1 MKHHF
6 FLLFF
11 LTTLFPLSALAATQ
25 SFEQAVT
32 IEKEQNDASNR
43 SQKKVNTL
51 DDKRAKLLEAYKE
64 QSAKLDSAKVYNEQL
79 EEMIRSQEEETLSL
93 QNQLNGIDRTSRE
106 IMPLM
111 KEMVAALEQ
120 FIELEQ
126 FIALDTPFLPEERKA
141 RLDKLKEKMRLSSIS
156 VSEKYRLIMEAYT
169 IENEYARTIEAY
181 RGKLDDGRVVDFLR
195 LGRVALYYQ
204 TLDGEG
210 CGIWD
215 RKEKAW
221 HALETSDGEAIRKA
235 LKIAK
240 KQSAP
245 ELLELVVPT
254 AGGEQ

>member
-1 MKHHF
+1 MKPF
-6 FLLFF
+6 AQFLLF
-11 LTTLFPLSALAATQ
+11 LFMTPLLFASGQ
-25 SFEQAVT
+25 RFEKAIT
-32 IEKEQNDASNR
+32 IEKEQNIDSSR
-43 SQKKVNTL
+43 SQKNVNSL

-64 QSAKLDSAKVYNEQL
+64 QSAKLDSARVYNEQL
-79 EEMIRSQEEETLSL
+79 EEMIRSQEAEAVSL
-93 QNQLNGIDRTSRE
+93 KRQLGEIDRTSRE

-111 KEMVAALEQ
+111 KEMVSALEQ
-120 FIELEQ
+120 FIEL
-126 FIALDTPFLPEERKA
+126 DTPFLLDERRE
-141 RLDKLKEKMRLSSIS
+141 RLAKLKEKMALSNIS

-215 RKEKAW
+215 GKQKGW
-221 HALETSDGEAIRKA
+221 HELDSSNADSIRKA

-240 KQSAP
+240 KQLAP

-254 AGGEQ
+254 AGGVQ